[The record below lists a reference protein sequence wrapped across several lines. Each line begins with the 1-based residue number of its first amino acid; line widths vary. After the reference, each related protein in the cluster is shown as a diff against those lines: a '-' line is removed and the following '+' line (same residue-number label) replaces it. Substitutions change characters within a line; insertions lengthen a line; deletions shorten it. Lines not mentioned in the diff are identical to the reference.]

1 MRGGRADE
9 GPANDRYSGVLR
21 FFSIVGQHRGM
32 PRVRAA
38 AAVQYPAKTAQ
49 RLLAKFMDE
58 RRRGDG
64 SIRLPLRVALR
75 EGHRDGLSF
84 EREVVMRF
92 RLERDPKNLNDT
104 FYIDWVPFG
113 GGPYPTFSGFMN
125 VCADADS
132 RVSRIEIDGTY
143 MPPGGLL
150 GRTFDAVLGNR
161 MARASLADFVKRLAC
176 DIDPAMSSNKRF

>member
-1 MRGGRADE
+1 MRSGRTDE
-9 GPANDRYSGVLR
+9 GRANDRSAAFFAFSQSSG
-21 FFSIVGQHRGM
+21 SIRGM

-38 AAVQYPAKTAQ
+38 AAVQYPVKTAK

-92 RLERDPKNLNDT
+92 RLERDPQNLNDI

-161 MARASLADFVKRLAC
+161 MARASLTDFVKRLAC
-176 DIDPAMSSNKRF
+176 DIDPATSSKRF